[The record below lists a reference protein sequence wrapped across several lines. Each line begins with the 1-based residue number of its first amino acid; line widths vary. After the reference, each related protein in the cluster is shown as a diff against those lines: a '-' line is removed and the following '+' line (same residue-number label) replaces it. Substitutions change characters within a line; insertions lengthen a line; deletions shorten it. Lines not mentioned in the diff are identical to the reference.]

1 MRQLARNS
9 EFAAMLA
16 LQESIELAFLGCRF
30 DRGLVGSIAVTRWA
44 TTHWVPG
51 GTITTASNLRQQA
64 FNRAEYTVHSLS
76 RKSCW

>member
-9 EFAAMLA
+9 ELAAMLA

-30 DRGLVGSIAVTRWA
+30 DRGLVGSIAVTLGNYALGAWWFEYDRFQFA
-44 TTHWVPG
+44 TT
-51 GTITTASNLRQQA
+51 A
-64 FNRAEYTVHSLS
+64 FNRAEYHRTTLL